1 MSILQF
7 TAHNHKYTSGDDT
20 NWLSVT
26 SLISNFKQPFDAEKI
41 AAKVAKSKKSKW
53 YGMTPTEIKEAWKSE
68 ANRATS
74 LGTWYHNQREADIC
88 GLDNMER
95 YGTTVPIFKPIEK
108 EGIKY
113 SPIQK
118 IGNGVYP
125 EHMVY
130 LKSAGICGQSDL
142 VEVINGVVHIT
153 DYKGLDLYTEIPT
166 EIGFKLMKDIEVGDV
181 IYDGVGNLTP
191 VENVSEVHNNPC
203 YKITFDTNDTIICD
217 HEHKWFIDERISYGN
232 PKGKNYN
239 ITYKEKEVTTLELIN
254 LFNNNKILRIK
265 CVELNNTEKQLPID
279 PYVLGLWLGDGSK
292 QCGAIT
298 NMVGSIWKEIENRGY
313 SVGDDISKG
322 GAGQATTKTIL
333 GIYPE
338 LKKLNL
344 INNKFVP
351 DIYLRASKN
360 QRLDLLRGLMDSD
373 GYFHKTRKRCV
384 MNTTQKWQAEAIME
398 LVSSLGYKPTL
409 INSYT
414 SFKNNKIKA
423 YQVTFKMDSDCP
435 FLIRNID
442 FKNTSFRINKYKK
455 TEHRL
460 IKNIELIDTV
470 PTKCL
475 SVKSETHSYL
485 ATRNYIKT
493 HNTNKEIKL
502 EGFTNWEGV
511 SQKMA
516 SPLNHLDDCNL
527 NHYAIQL
534 SMYMF
539 IILKHNPKLT
549 AGTITIHHILFEE
562 AGRDRFGNPISAL
575 DNDGNP
581 IVTEVVQYDLPY
593 LKKETIDIIHWLEDN
608 KHNLKAKS

>member
-7 TAHNHKYTSGDDT
+7 TAHNHKYTSGDDI

-53 YGMTPTEIKEAWKSE
+53 YGMTPTEIKEAWRSE

-88 GLDNMER
+88 GLTDMER

-153 DYKGLDLYTEIPT
+153 DYK
-166 EIGFKLMKDIEVGDV
+166 
-181 IYDGVGNLTP
+181 
-191 VENVSEVHNNPC
+191 
-203 YKITFDTNDTIICD
+203 
-217 HEHKWFIDERISYGN
+217 
-232 PKGKNYN
+232 
-239 ITYKEKEVTTLELIN
+239 
-254 LFNNNKILRIK
+254 
-265 CVELNNTEKQLPID
+265 
-279 PYVLGLWLGDGSK
+279 
-292 QCGAIT
+292 
-298 NMVGSIWKEIENRGY
+298 
-313 SVGDDISKG
+313 
-322 GAGQATTKTIL
+322 
-333 GIYPE
+333 
-338 LKKLNL
+338 
-344 INNKFVP
+344 
-351 DIYLRASKN
+351 
-360 QRLDLLRGLMDSD
+360 
-373 GYFHKTRKRCV
+373 
-384 MNTTQKWQAEAIME
+384 
-398 LVSSLGYKPTL
+398 
-409 INSYT
+409 
-414 SFKNNKIKA
+414 
-423 YQVTFKMDSDCP
+423 
-435 FLIRNID
+435 
-442 FKNTSFRINKYKK
+442 
-455 TEHRL
+455 
-460 IKNIELIDTV
+460 
-470 PTKCL
+470 
-475 SVKSETHSYL
+475 
-485 ATRNYIKT
+485 
-493 HNTNKEIKL
+493 TNKEIKF

-581 IVTEVVQYDLPY
+581 IVTDVVQYDLPY